1 MGKYLGRPTSGL
13 HRPFLPRISDTCNEL
28 HIPTPLL
35 RPPVVPDVP
44 TPTTSLARRSLLSTI
59 PGPPAATAALWR
71 HHALRPPQCTA
82 HCSVQFGRQYTAL
95 CTAHCMLYS
104 TVWQALHCSPLHTAC
119 HTVEC
124 GRQYTALCSVVS
136 PIASEV
142 LPRLS

>member
-1 MGKYLGRPTSGL
+1 MGKYLGRPTS
-13 HRPFLPRISDTCNEL
+13 PFLPRMSFTCNEL
-28 HIPTPLL
+28 HIPTPIL

-82 HCSVQFGRQYTAL
+82 HCSVHCGWQYTEL

-104 TVWQALHCSPLHTAC
+104 AVWQAIYCTVQRSVTNCFRGTA
-119 HTVEC
+119 TTKL
-124 GRQYTALCSVVS
+124 G
-136 PIASEV
+136 
-142 LPRLS
+142 LP